1 MREQL
6 EWKSQVKLFA
16 SEFSMNVLG
25 ETSRTSHK
33 IWKTDVQEQTI
44 FKEFQKELR
53 YTTVKLQQGVWSRRA
68 ARRSWGCWGC
78 DSASPRQL
86 CDEPDTNQSYV
97 VSSTGSAS
105 LETDVT
111 KGIKIT
117 TKQNKTYTA
126 WQLRGEWEKYERNN
140 SEDTEV
146 CEGGKGGASGIREHS
161 PVANGED
168 HANAGCPQQPLEDHD
183 RAATN
188 TTAHRGLHTTAGGGC
203 VLKEGA
209 AHGEPMLEHAAG
221 RNCGPWDTHAGAVC
235 SQRTALWGKD
245 PCWSSS
251 WRTATPKSSLFCPW

>member
-86 CDEPDTNQSYV
+86 CDERDTNQSYV

-117 TKQNKTYTA
+117 TTQNKTKPT
-126 WQLRGEWEKYERNN
+126 LHGSWEENEKNM
-140 SEDTEV
+140 
-146 CEGGKGGASGIREHS
+146 REITLKTPRS
-161 PVANGED
+161 V
-168 HANAGCPQQPLEDHD
+168 
-183 RAATN
+183 
-188 TTAHRGLHTTAGGGC
+188 
-203 VLKEGA
+203 KEGKEVLQA
-209 AHGEPMLEHAAG
+209 SESIPL
-221 RNCGPWDTHAGAVC
+221 
-235 SQRTALWGKD
+235 
-245 PCWSSS
+245 
-251 WRTATPKSSLFCPW
+251 